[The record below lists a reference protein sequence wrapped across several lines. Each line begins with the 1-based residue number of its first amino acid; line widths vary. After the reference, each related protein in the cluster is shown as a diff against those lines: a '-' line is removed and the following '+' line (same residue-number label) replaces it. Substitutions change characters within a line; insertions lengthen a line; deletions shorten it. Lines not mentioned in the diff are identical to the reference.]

1 MKRIFL
7 LLWGLAMSTM
17 LLSQNS
23 PTTKE
28 REVQQTVI
36 NFFEAIS
43 NRDSTTLKKYMT
55 ADIELLEYGSLWN
68 ADTLI
73 KKAIK
78 SNTSSDFIRKNTF
91 DFLSTHVHKK
101 TAWLTYH
108 LYSDI
113 TKDRN
118 QSSVHWLETVVLIKE
133 KKSWKIKLLHSTLIS
148 RT

>member
-1 MKRIFL
+1 
-7 LLWGLAMSTM
+7 
-17 LLSQNS
+17 
-23 PTTKE
+23 
-28 REVQQTVI
+28 
-36 NFFEAIS
+36 
-43 NRDSTTLKKYMT
+43 MT

-91 DFLSTHVHKK
+91 DFLNTHVRNK
-101 TAWLTYH
+101 TAWTTYH

-113 TKDRN
+113 TKDRK

-133 KKSWKIKLLHSTLIS
+133 RKRWKIKQSHSTLIS